1 MFDPRK
7 LADILTELHARRGYA
22 RVRTEESAEEA
33 WREAVG
39 EKLGPQ
45 TRVGP
50 VRRGTLEVTV
60 ANSMVAQEL
69 QFQKQQILARLADLL
84 PDEKIRDIRCKI
96 GSVR

>member
-1 MFDPRK
+1 MPACRSS
-7 LADILTELHARRGYA
+7 
-22 RVRTEESAEEA
+22 ESAEEA

-39 EKLGPQ
+39 PVLGPQ

-50 VRRGTLEVTV
+50 VKRGVLEVTA

-69 QFQKQQILARLADLL
+69 QFQKQQIVARLADLL

>member
-7 LADILTELHARRGYA
+7 LAEILTELHARRGYA
-22 RVRTEESAEEA
+22 RVRTSESAEEA

-39 EKLGPQ
+39 DQLGPQ

-50 VRRGTLEVTV
+50 VKRGVLEVTA

-69 QFQKQQILARLADLL
+69 QFQKQRIVARLAELL
-84 PDEKIRDIRCKI
+84 PDEKIRDLRCRI
-96 GSVR
+96 GVVR